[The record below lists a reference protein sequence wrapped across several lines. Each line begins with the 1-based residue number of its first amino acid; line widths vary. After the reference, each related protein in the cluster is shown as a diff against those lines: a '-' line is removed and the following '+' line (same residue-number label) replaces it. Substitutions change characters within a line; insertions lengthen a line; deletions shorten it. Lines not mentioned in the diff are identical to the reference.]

1 MINTTASIWCE
12 NMLGYLTTDVIFS
25 LKITVRFSKQIMS
38 TDEYASIFR
47 RKMEAIVY
55 LYKKLGQIQKKKKKK

>member
-1 MINTTASIWCE
+1 MINKTASIWCE

-25 LKITVRFSKQIMS
+25 LKTIVRFSKQIMS

-55 LYKKLGQIQKKKKKK
+55 LYKKLGQIQKKKKK